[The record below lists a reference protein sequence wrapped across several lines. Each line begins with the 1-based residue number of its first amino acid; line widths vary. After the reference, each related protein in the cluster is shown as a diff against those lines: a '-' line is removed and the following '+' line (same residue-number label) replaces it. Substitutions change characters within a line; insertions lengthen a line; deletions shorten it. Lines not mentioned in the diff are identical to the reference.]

1 MTIAIEQLA
10 VELNLSSTELLRRSL
25 NAFLERERRAS
36 QQDIDDLQDRYDAA
50 SVAELKSKIESGVI
64 YSHPAWEDLI
74 EWQNLEAYLERLD
87 QLTSQLQ

>member
-36 QQDIDDLQDRYDAA
+36 QQDIDDLQDRYDVA